1 VADAHFAGSLLRICD
16 DLMQPP
22 IDLRRLGPGHAPA
35 YRTLRLEGFA
45 AHPLEFRYSPADEEA
60 LTLAET
66 ERRLA
71 DSFVVGVFAGG
82 ELAGIGAWTRFAG
95 EKLRHKGLLWGM
107 YVQPRLR
114 GTGAAARIVEAIV
127 DDARGQVELLLLTV
141 AAPNERARR
150 LYERWGFEAY
160 GTEPMAVRVGDA
172 YVDEVLMARRV

>member
-1 VADAHFAGSLLRICD
+1 MKSDFEV
-16 DLMQPP
+16 
-22 IDLRRLGPGHAPA
+22 RRLGPADAAA
-35 YRTLRLEGFA
+35 YRALRLEGFA
-45 AHPLEFRYSPADEEA
+45 AHPLDFRYSPADEEA
-60 LTLAET
+60 LPAAET

-71 DSFVVGVFAGG
+71 ESFVAGVFADGDLG
-82 ELAGIGAWTRFAG
+82 GIGGWTRFTG

-114 GTGAAARIVEAIV
+114 GTGAADAIVRAIV

-150 LYERWGFEAY
+150 LYERHGFVAY

-172 YVDEVLMARRV
+172 YFDEVLMAKRLG